1 MSQNFRI
8 RAQVGVDRQVN
19 FDLKQDF
26 DQLEILSIKL
36 RQQDI
41 YPKSCADF
49 GVIVGR
55 VFVNNGFGLPNVKV
69 SVFIPLDNVDSQ
81 NLLISS
87 VYPYT
92 DLGVTN
98 DDGYRYNLLPY
109 EKQHS
114 GHAPTGTFVS
124 ENDILQNPLLGEV
137 YDKYYKFTV
146 KTNESG
152 DYMIMGVPPGNHT
165 VVMDCDLSDIGEFSQ
180 SPQDI
185 IDMGLGTSNQITGAT
200 FSSSSDLST
209 LPQIIFQSATVEVN
223 PFWGEEEICRS
234 SIARKDF
241 NLTESGVKITPSA
254 VFMGSIFTNPNDYSL
269 RKSCR
274 PAKKLGQLCTLQT
287 GPGEIIGIRQTIFN
301 DENGYPLL
309 ETAKL
314 PKNGKVIDPNGVYV
328 FNVPM
333 NMDYVTTDEN
343 GQQVLSLNP
352 EVGIPTTGKYR
363 FKIKYS
369 QPNSFEKREV
379 RRAYY
384 LVPNVKEY
392 GWTNSESD
400 PSDIVSTGNTNYKK
414 FQSSYYFGLD
424 WSGYTDGFSLGSEK
438 NNRITE
444 IINCEDTFYQLR
456 YKKVYTTAS
465 IIDNF
470 KKGLSRQRF
479 LSIKDITNDECEDTI
494 NKFPTTDAFYKFDWL
509 FFIVNLFMILLGITM
524 YALVIVLHAL
534 WVILQI
540 IKILSIFIWIL
551 WWALYA
557 ICKIVTIGFGNC
569 GGEPPTLKEWWD
581 AFPTISKITL
591 PVLPYPDCEACDCS
605 MESQVGV
612 ADIGFDSLSCNAD
625 FFSPQL
631 WLSTGEDNSESDKE
645 TWMFAGWGYDQ
656 KMPRGY
662 EYLQRVPIVHKYKDR
677 DGNTLSSRNRY
688 QYFVTE
694 LPVWENINKFALKG
708 KYFNTLTS
716 NDRLQGSN
724 QIRVAFN
731 PQSNPNKFHT
741 DNVIALLVDNVCLEN
756 MNAGDIMTFVD
767 PAKTFDFNVS
777 SSTSGNV
784 STYKT
789 ITVQY
794 ADPNNVNSLLQ
805 QTYNIGTP
813 PSGSNLSYSAKTYN
827 FASDLEYYQ
836 LITGMTLNTFKT
848 KANLYKPNQTTSNQK
863 WSLVN
868 SLYPRRYVSI
878 DNSWRTFTVL
888 NFAPEG
894 GLNDYDECLSSTYL
908 EYYDAEST
916 SIIFLVRGVDPW
928 SGKHDVSYD
937 LSRIFG
943 FDTWGHNNNEFRYT
957 SKYYLNIPIQPG
969 GICSRQDLLTS
980 NTTIPSGYPNIY
992 FESYLFSA
1000 TTSISAYTTTNHLYY
1015 SSLDGLQ
1022 INSTFR
1028 PPSSPQTLNSS
1039 FFLTNSPTGLRLN
1052 RSGANGVPSIGP
1064 LGNYAS
1070 DEYIEG
1076 GSYIL
1081 YEEDDDGDGP
1091 LLDPIGDY
1099 DDDKCGL
1106 DNNFTRPVRYV
1117 GPTYIAKNYTNGQN
1131 FATPP
1136 TIRIERSKLIMR
1148 SDRLPT
1154 GSDLDQIC
1162 DGNGNC
1168 NTFCLQ
1174 ASNTLTYYVL
1184 GETGSSV
1191 RELSTFNS
1199 GFGDNRGD
1207 DYVSGNSQVDL
1218 IINST
1223 TCDGMRSLDCYEYN
1237 PPTINVLPPTNN
1249 CNTNVVD
1256 NQVMKGGCY
1265 VLLNP
1270 PILSMFGRNND
1281 FQLVS
1286 EWKLRF
1292 RMNFA
1297 LCRGVIGQTFK
1308 NAWING
1314 ALFAYPFNTNV
1325 FFDRNN
1331 KPFVR
1336 YINTLGNVKYTFCPS
1351 QIVYENNSNN
1361 FYYRSSPYN
1370 ITSGFIG
1377 AKYDHSFQMND
1388 KYLKNPTTLVD
1399 LGPQYFWTREVY
1411 FSEEYFGYQ
1420 VDRLDA
1426 TSFNP
1431 LEDTTLIFS
1440 LSRIVNANRVF
1451 NAGVVKSLFSRDG
1464 GTLFRDCAVD
1474 GDYAQMIQI
1483 NSKYSIYP
1491 FGVENYD
1498 DPGNDA
1504 IYFGKDSNGDSFFG
1518 LFLTGD
1524 TTSQDLISPKRLN
1537 FQTTGTVTS
1546 FLSRSNRLPVKTQRT
1561 PHYQW
1566 NITNFSPTI
1575 FGNQDN
1581 NWQTNLAS
1589 FPTFEHQRMDRLFA
1603 PFFQGQNLNVQYS
1616 QGHIFN
1622 VNSNGL
1628 NWAPKPSGSNN
1639 SNIINTGPW
1648 YFYFGVVVGETAID
1662 KFRELY
1668 IPET

>member
-1 MSQNFRI
+1 MSKSFRI
-8 RAQVGVDRQVN
+8 RTQVGVDRQVN

-81 NLLISS
+81 NLLTSS

-92 DLGVTN
+92 DLSVSN

-114 GHAPTGTFVS
+114 GHVPTGTFVS
-124 ENDILQNPLLGEV
+124 KNDILQNPLLGEV

-185 IDMGLGTSNQITGAT
+185 IDMGLGTSEQITGAT

-209 LPQIIFQSATVEVN
+209 LPQIVFQSATVEVN
-223 PFWGEEEICRS
+223 PFWGQENVCRS

-269 RKSCR
+269 KKSCR
-274 PAKKLGQLCTLQT
+274 PAKKIGELCTLQT
-287 GPGEIIGIRQTIFN
+287 GPGEIIGVRQTIFN

-309 ETAKL
+309 ETANL
-314 PKNGKVIDPNGVYV
+314 PKKGKVIDSNGVYV

-369 QPNSFEKREV
+369 QPSSFEKREV

-392 GWTNSESD
+392 GWVNSESD
-400 PSDIVSTGNTNYKK
+400 PSDIVNTNDNNYKK

-424 WSGYTDGFSLGSEK
+424 WSGYTNGFLLGTEL
-438 NNRITE
+438 NNRMME
-444 IINCEDTFYQLR
+444 MINCEDVFYQLR

-479 LSIKDITNDECEDTI
+479 LSIKDITNEECESTI
-494 NKFPTTDAFYKFDWL
+494 NRFPTTDAFYKFDWL
-509 FFIVNLFMILLGITM
+509 FFIVNLFMIILGIVM
-524 YALVIVLHAL
+524 YVLVIVLHAL

-540 IKILSIFIWIL
+540 VKVISVAIWFL
-551 WWALYA
+551 WWTLYLV
-557 ICKIVTIGFGNC
+557 CKLVTFGFGNC
-569 GGEPPTLKEWWD
+569 GGEPPSLNEWWD

-605 MESQVGV
+605 MDSQVGV
-612 ADIGFDSLSCNAD
+612 TGEGLDSFSCNAD
-625 FFSPQL
+625 FFSPQF
-631 WLSTGEDNSESDKE
+631 WSSTGDDDSEVDKE
-645 TWMFAGWGYDQ
+645 TWMFAGWGYDPQ
-656 KMPRGY
+656 TPRGY
-662 EYLQRVPIVHKYKDR
+662 EYLKRVPIVHRYYDR
-677 DGNTLSSRNRY
+677 DGGQLTSRNRY
-688 QYFVTE
+688 QYFITE
-694 LPVWENINKFALKG
+694 LPVWENINKFALKD
-708 KYFNTLTS
+708 KYFNPSST
-716 NDRLQGSN
+716 DRLQGSN
-724 QIRVAFN
+724 RIRVAFN
-731 PQSNPNKFHT
+731 PQSNLNKYHF
-741 DNVIALLVDNVCLEN
+741 DNVIALIVDTNCLEN
-756 MNAGDIMTFVD
+756 MNAGDLFTFVD
-767 PAKTFDFNVS
+767 PSKTFDLNVS

-789 ITVQY
+789 ITVTY
-794 ADPNNVNSLLQ
+794 ADPNGINNQNLT
-805 QTYNIGTP
+805 QTYNIGVP
-813 PSGSNLSYSAKTYN
+813 PSGSNLPYTAKTYN

-836 LITGMTLNTFKT
+836 VITGMTLDNFKSV
-848 KANLYKPNQTTSNQK
+848 ANLLKPNQTPQNQQ

-868 SLYPRRYVSI
+868 SLYPRRYRI
-878 DNSWRTFTVL
+878 NQQDWRSFTVL
-888 NFAPEG
+888 AFAPQG
-894 GLNDYDECLSSTYL
+894 RTVDFDECLSQTYL
-908 EYYDAEST
+908 EYFNTEST
-916 SIIFLVRGVDPW
+916 SIMFLIRGVDPW
-928 SGKHDVSYD
+928 SGKHEVTYD

-943 FDTWGHNNNEFRYT
+943 FDTWGHNNNQFVYK
-957 SKYYLNIPIQPG
+957 SKYYLNVPIQSG
-969 GICSRQDLLTS
+969 SICSRQDLLTS
-980 NTTIPSGYPNIY
+980 NVTTQNNNPNIY

-1000 TTSISAYTTTNHLYY
+1000 STSVSAYTTTNHLYY

-1022 INSTFR
+1022 INNTFR

-1039 FFLTNSPTGLRLN
+1039 WSVTNSSSGLRVN
-1052 RSGANGVPSIGP
+1052 RSGSNGVPNIGP
-1064 LGNYAS
+1064 LNNYS
-1070 DEYIEG
+1070 SNEYIEG

-1081 YEEDDDGDGP
+1081 YEEDNDGDGP
-1091 LLDPIGDY
+1091 LLEPIGNY
-1099 DDDKCGL
+1099 DDDECGI
-1106 DNNFTRPVRYV
+1106 DNNFIRPVRYV
-1117 GPTYIAKNYTNGQN
+1117 GPTYIAGNYSSGQN
-1131 FATPP
+1131 FPNKP
-1136 TIRIERSKLIMR
+1136 TIQIQRTKLVLR

-1162 DGNGNC
+1162 DRNGNC

-1184 GETGSSV
+1184 GETGTSV
-1191 RELSTFNS
+1191 KEVSTFNT
-1199 GFGDNRGD
+1199 GFGDGRGD

-1218 IINST
+1218 ILQST
-1223 TCDGMRSLDCYEYN
+1223 TCSGMRSLDCYQYN
-1237 PPTINVLPPTNN
+1237 PPTINVLPATND
-1249 CNTNVVD
+1249 CNTNVTN

-1286 EWKLRF
+1286 DWKLRF

-1314 ALFAYPFNTNV
+1314 TLFAYPFSTNV

-1336 YINTLGNVKYTFCPS
+1336 FINTFGNVKYTFCPS

-1370 ITSGFIG
+1370 TTNGFIG
-1377 AKYDHSFQMND
+1377 AKYDHLFQMND
-1388 KYLKNPTTLVD
+1388 KYLKNPTTIVD

-1411 FSEEYFGYQ
+1411 FSDEYFGYQ
-1420 VDRLDA
+1420 VDRLDG

-1431 LEDTTLIFS
+1431 LEDITLLFS
-1440 LSRIVNANRVF
+1440 LSRVVNASRTF
-1451 NAGVVKSLFSRDG
+1451 NGGIVKSLFSRNG
-1464 GTLFRDCAVD
+1464 GTLFNDCAVD

-1483 NSKYSIYP
+1483 NSKYSIFP
-1491 FGVENYD
+1491 FGLENYD
-1498 DPGNDA
+1498 DPTNNA
-1504 IYFGKDSNGDSFFG
+1504 AYFGLDSNGDSFFG

-1524 TTSQDLISPKRLN
+1524 TSSQDLISPKRLN
-1537 FQTTGTVTS
+1537 FQTTGTVTN
-1546 FLSRSNRLPVKTQRT
+1546 FLNRSYKLPVKTQKT
-1561 PHYQW
+1561 PNYRW
-1566 NITNFSPTI
+1566 NITNFSNTI

-1581 NWQTNLAS
+1581 NWQTNN
-1589 FPTFEHQRMDRLFA
+1589 FTTMEHQRMDRLFT

-1622 VNSNGL
+1622 VGNNGL
-1628 NWAPKPSGSNN
+1628 NLPIKPSGSNN
-1639 SNIINTGPW
+1639 TSIINTGPW
-1648 YFYFGVVVGETAID
+1648 YFYFGVVIGETAID

-1668 IPET
+1668 VPEI